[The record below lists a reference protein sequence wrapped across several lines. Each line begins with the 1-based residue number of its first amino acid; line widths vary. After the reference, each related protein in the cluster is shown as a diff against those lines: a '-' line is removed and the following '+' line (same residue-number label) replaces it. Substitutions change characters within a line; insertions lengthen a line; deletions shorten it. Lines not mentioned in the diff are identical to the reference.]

1 MLANSELRDDSVIGA
16 DDVSHLDCGRR
27 HGRLDER
34 AWRPV
39 VKSNVDA
46 VIGPTHEEEN
56 ILRRFANRTD
66 AIRSSSRSWE
76 LLWLQD
82 TRVLRPVHR

>member
-56 ILRRFANRTD
+56 IFASVRQPHRRY
-66 AIRSSSRSWE
+66 
-76 LLWLQD
+76 
-82 TRVLRPVHR
+82 PVVQP